1 MVGADLE
8 IMKRDAKKIRK
19 EKPFEFINCKTDE
32 GVIQVTEHIIH
43 DVLLGSAPKSALTQK
58 V

>member
-1 MVGADLE
+1 
-8 IMKRDAKKIRK
+8 MKRDAKKIRK

-32 GVIQVTEHIIH
+32 GVLNVTEHIVH
-43 DVLLGSAPKSALTQK
+43 DVLFGSRPKSVISQK